1 MDEIT
6 PNEIARTLSVTGLTF
21 RNWLRSEKAAGHPL
35 LAGHEYRSRYRF
47 TRAEADQLIA
57 EYRASQQ
64 RTGTGAGPAC
74 GPAGDDARIAR
85 NTAGEPSPIGA
96 PIATR
101 SRGRGDRRAS
111 AVRGPGPPR
120 HRGVAGRGGAHL
132 ADLLRSGL
140 RAVIVGINPSPVSVA
155 AGHYY
160 QGANG
165 KRWWAALREAGIL
178 PDGDGWEDDRLF
190 AAGIGFT
197 DLVKRATARET
208 GLHPGEREHGRK
220 LLQERLDGLGVERVL
235 FVYKSSAR
243 ELLGPFP
250 GWGLRPGRPVAGAK
264 AWVMC
269 GPMAPG
275 ADRVKAIGQLRA
287 WWRG

>member
-6 PNEIARTLSVTGLTF
+6 PNEIAWTLSVTGLTF

-57 EYRASQQ
+57 EYRASSGRARAPGQ
-64 RTGTGAGPAC
+64 
-74 GPAGDDARIAR
+74 PAGRRATAPASRATPPANPAPSARRSRPAPA
-85 NTAGEPSPIGA
+85 AGEIDGHPLSEDLG
-96 PIATR
+96 
-101 SRGRGDRRAS
+101 
-111 AVRGPGPPR
+111 
-120 HRGVAGRGGAHL
+120 HRVTGEWLGEEVLTL

>member
-1 MDEIT
+1 
-6 PNEIARTLSVTGLTF
+6 VTREWLGEEVLT
-21 RNWLRSEKAAGHPL
+21 
-35 LAGHEYRSRYRF
+35 
-47 TRAEADQLIA
+47 
-57 EYRASQQ
+57 
-64 RTGTGAGPAC
+64 
-74 GPAGDDARIAR
+74 
-85 NTAGEPSPIGA
+85 
-96 PIATR
+96 
-101 SRGRGDRRAS
+101 
-111 AVRGPGPPR
+111 
-120 HRGVAGRGGAHL
+120 L

-208 GLHPGEREHGRK
+208 GLHPDEREQGRT

-235 FVYKSSAR
+235 FVYKSSAK
-243 ELLGPFP
+243 EVLGPFP
-250 GWGLRPGRPVAGAK
+250 GWGLRPGRPVAGNK

-275 ADRVKAIGQLRA
+275 ADRVKAIRQLRA
-287 WWRG
+287 WWRTDPEG